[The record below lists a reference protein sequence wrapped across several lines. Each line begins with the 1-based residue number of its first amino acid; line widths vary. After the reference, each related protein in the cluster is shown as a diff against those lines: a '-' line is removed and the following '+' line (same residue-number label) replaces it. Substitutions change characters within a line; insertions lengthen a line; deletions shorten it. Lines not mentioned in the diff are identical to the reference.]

1 MSAWSR
7 GSRPRFRCT
16 AASSTTPTSKRA
28 ASPPPSLRPSRP
40 RRRQAECG
48 GRVARSHALPQGFY
62 LLLAPAVAGFR
73 LHPPAPDAPRRVP
86 FPALVELV
94 KSALTTGVRLFQLRM
109 KTPHTGEFYDLAA
122 QFCALVRAGGGTFI
136 VNDRVDVAQAV
147 GADGVHLGQEDL
159 PLADARA
166 IVGPDKLIGISTHTM
181 KQALD
186 ADAGGADYIG
196 FGPIFPTSTK
206 EHPDPVV
213 GIAGLREVR
222 AKVRVPIVAIGGIT
236 TKNVRE
242 VVAAGADCCAVIS
255 AVLSASNPGKAM
267 AELVKAIEGKA

>member
-1 MSAWSR
+1 MTLR
-7 GSRPRFRCT
+7 G
-16 AASSTTPTSKRA
+16 
-28 ASPPPSLRPSRP
+28 L
-40 RRRQAECG
+40 
-48 GRVARSHALPQGFY
+48 Y
-62 LLLAPAVAGFR
+62 LILDPAVEGFR

-94 KSALTTGVRLFQLRM
+94 KPALATGVRLFQLRV
-109 KTPHTGEFYDLAA
+109 KTPHAGEFYDLAI

-166 IVGPDKLIGISTHTM
+166 ILGPDKLIGISTHTM
-181 KQALD
+181 NQALE
-186 ADAGGADYIG
+186 ADAGGADYVG

-206 EHPDPVV
+206 EQPDLVV

-236 TKNVRE
+236 TKNVSE

-255 AVLSASNPGKAM
+255 AVLAATDPSKAM
-267 AELVKAIEGKA
+267 VELVKAIESSA

>member
-1 MSAWSR
+1 MSAWWK
-7 GSRPRFRCT
+7 GSRPRSRCT
-16 AASSTTPTSKRA
+16 AASSTTLTSKRA
-28 ASPPPSLRPSRP
+28 ASPPPSSSASPL
-40 RRRQAECG
+40 RRRPAERG
-48 GRVARSHALPQGFY
+48 GRVSRSPAPPRGLY
-62 LLLAPAVAGFR
+62 LILDQAVAGS
-73 LHPPAPDAPRRVP
+73 LSLTD
-86 FPALVELV
+86 LV
-94 KSALTTGVRLFQLRM
+94 KTALTTGVRLFQLRL
-109 KTPHTGEFYDLAA
+109 KTLHAGEFYGLAA

-166 IVGPDKLIGISTHTM
+166 ILGLGKLIGISTHTM
-181 KQALD
+181 NQALE
-186 ADAGGADYIG
+186 ADAGGADYVG

-206 EHPDPVV
+206 EQPDPVV

-222 AKVRVPIVAIGGIT
+222 AKVRLPIVAIGGINA
-236 TKNVRE
+236 KNVRE

-267 AELVKAIEGKA
+267 AELVKAIEGKV